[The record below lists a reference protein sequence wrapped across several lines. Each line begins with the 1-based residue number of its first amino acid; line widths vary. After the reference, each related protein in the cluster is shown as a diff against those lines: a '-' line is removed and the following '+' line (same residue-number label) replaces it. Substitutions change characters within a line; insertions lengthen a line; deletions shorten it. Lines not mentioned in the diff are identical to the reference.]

1 MEVSPYQCRTWLVLG
16 MAWLKDPTFPEVKR
30 KDCHGQLIWK
40 VKPVCRTAAWQPN
53 LCTENQWKRIILNR
67 SVIDS
72 VTISYE
78 FNYNFFLALTI
89 WAQRELSFAKA
100 STPHR
105 AGAPAAKALPVLR
118 MQKELLGMDN
128 CPLGQPCASSAP
140 LHSATLLWG
149 ENLKGPLMKISISM
163 TTVLSTI
170 ASDSH
175 GPQKHSIDHFCHSSS
190 ILILFP
196 SFSSKYNWF
205 VCLGGHRKKCHW
217 GKFPWK
223 VPWKVP
229 QCWISQNPPYEMDEK
244 GGSPNSTPSQL
255 FSFFL
260 L

>member
-16 MAWLKDPTFPEVKR
+16 MAWLRDPTFPEVKR

-78 FNYNFFLALTI
+78 FNYNFFLDSYHLSPEGAEFCEGQHTAQSRSAGSKGAACSEDAEGAAGDGQLPARTAL
-89 WAQRELSFAKA
+89 RLVC
-100 STPHR
+100 TPAFSHT
-105 AGAPAAKALPVLR
+105 
-118 MQKELLGMDN
+118 
-128 CPLGQPCASSAP
+128 PLGRKS
-140 LHSATLLWG
+140 
-149 ENLKGPLMKISISM
+149 EGPLMKISISM
-163 TTVLSTI
+163 MTVLPTI